1 MSGYRYTRLYAAS
14 ATISTS
20 DENEKN
26 ILSGITGA
34 YEKTFLNLK
43 PILYRWK
50 NNDAKKH
57 DRVHCGLGAQSVLS
71 AAKEN
76 GLTTLTFAAICRDD
90 LEEQTV
96 DGRMER
102 WGIAYEE
109 LIPLTIHMTQKAF
122 EKIENIER
130 SMNELNKE
138 NMKISFLQNQIEQLY
153 MYIWELQAK
162 IQEEEI
168 EIC

>member
-1 MSGYRYTRLYAAS
+1 
-14 ATISTS
+14 
-20 DENEKN
+20 
-26 ILSGITGA
+26 
-34 YEKTFLNLK
+34 
-43 PILYRWK
+43 
-50 NNDAKKH
+50 
-57 DRVHCGLGAQSVLS
+57 
-71 AAKEN
+71 
-76 GLTTLTFAAICRDD
+76 
-90 LEEQTV
+90 
-96 DGRMER
+96 MER
-102 WGIAYEE
+102 WGIANEE

-153 MYIWELQAK
+153 MYIGELQAK